1 MNRRD
6 FITLLGGGAAAWPLA
21 ARAQQSAMP
30 VIGFLN
36 SASPEAFRPNVAGFR
51 QGLQE
56 AGYVEG
62 KNIAIDY
69 RWAGGQYSKLPAP
82 AAELVSRKVSVIAA
96 TGGIASARSAKE
108 ATASIPIVF
117 VTGNDPVNAD
127 LVPNFNRPGG
137 NVTGVAFLVN
147 TLGAK
152 RLELLREVIPGATTI
167 GMLVNPT
174 NPDVEPET
182 KDMRAA
188 AGAIGRELIV
198 VNAATERELD
208 QAFSVLAKEH
218 TRALTIAGD
227 PFFATRGQQ
236 LAELAARYSLPAI
249 NPTREFADAG
259 GLMSYGTSV
268 RDAYRQAGS
277 YVARIL
283 RGEKPADLP
292 VLQPTKFELVINL
305 KTANALG
312 LRVPNTLLVSADEVI
327 E

>member
-1 MNRRD
+1 MQFDQLKRRD
-6 FITLLGGGAAAWPLA
+6 FITLLGGAAAWPFA
-21 ARAQQSAMP
+21 ARAEQAAMP

-56 AGYVEG
+56 AAYVEG
-62 KNIAIDY
+62 KNIVIDY
-69 RWAGGQYSKLPAP
+69 RWAGGQYSKLPAL

-96 TGGIASARSAKE
+96 TGGIPSARSAKE

-117 VTGNDPVNAD
+117 ITGNDPVNAG

-137 NVTGVAFLVN
+137 NGTGVAFLIN

-152 RLELLREVIPGATTI
+152 RLELLREVSPGATTI

-182 KDMRAA
+182 MDMRAA
-188 AGAIGRELIV
+188 ADAIGCELIV
-198 VNAATERELD
+198 VNAATERGLD
-208 QAFSVLAKEH
+208 QAFSVLVNKH
-218 TRALTIAGD
+218 TGALTVAGD
-227 PFFATRGQQ
+227 PFFSIRSKQ

-249 NPTREFADAG
+249 NPTRELPDAG
-259 GLMSYGTSV
+259 GLMSYGTSIK
-268 RDAYRQAGS
+268 DAYRQAGI

-283 RGEKPADLP
+283 RGEQPADLP

-305 KTANALG
+305 KTATHS
-312 LRVPNTLLVSADEVI
+312 V
-327 E
+327 

>member
-1 MNRRD
+1 VRRRE
-6 FITLLGGGAAAWPLA
+6 FITLIGGAAGWPIS
-21 ARAQQSAMP
+21 ARAQQAAMP

-36 SASPEAFRPNVAGFR
+36 SASPGPFTRNVAAFR
-51 QGLQE
+51 QGLKE
-56 AGYVEG
+56 AGYIEG
-62 KNIAIDY
+62 QNVAIDY
-69 RWAGGQYSKLPAP
+69 RWAGGQYDKLPAL
-82 AAELVSRKVSVIAA
+82 AAELVSRRVSVIAA
-96 TGGIASARSAKE
+96 TGGIPSARSAKE
-108 ATASIPIVF
+108 ATPSIPIVF
-117 VTGNDPVNAD
+117 VTGNDPVNAG

-188 AGAIGRELIV
+188 ADAIGRRLIV

-218 TRALTIAGD
+218 TGALTIAGD
-227 PFFATRGQQ
+227 PFFATRSQQ
-236 LAELAARYSLPAI
+236 LAELAVRYSLPAI
-249 NPTREFADAG
+249 NPTREFPDAG

-268 RDAYRQAGS
+268 IDAYRQAGT